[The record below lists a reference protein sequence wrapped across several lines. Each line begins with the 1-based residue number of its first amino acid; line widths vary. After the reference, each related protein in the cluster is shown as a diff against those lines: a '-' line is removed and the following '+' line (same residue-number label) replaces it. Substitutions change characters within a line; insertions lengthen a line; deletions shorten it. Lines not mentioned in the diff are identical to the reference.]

1 MKRKMRGIKTEKNEE
16 EVDRKRKKEKGK
28 EAEGKE

>member
-1 MKRKMRGIKTEKNEE
+1 MRGIKTEKNEE

-28 EAEGKE
+28 EAEGKEW